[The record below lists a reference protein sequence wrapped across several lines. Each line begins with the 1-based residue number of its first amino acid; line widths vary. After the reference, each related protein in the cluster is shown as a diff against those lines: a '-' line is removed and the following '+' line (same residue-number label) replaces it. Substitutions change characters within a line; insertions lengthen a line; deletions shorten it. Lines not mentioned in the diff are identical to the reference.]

1 MGKGKARLL
10 KNSGNKVPWTV
21 VIMIEVTVK
30 NCSDFVRVLEIDRCV
45 SREVLREYNKNNSR
59 EERLSSAHDF
69 RGYSLFW
76 WSGYEV
82 TNSLLP

>member
-30 NCSDFVRVLEIDRCV
+30 NCSDFVRVLEIDRCGALV
-45 SREVLREYNKNNSR
+45 ESY
-59 EERLSSAHDF
+59 
-69 RGYSLFW
+69 
-76 WSGYEV
+76 
-82 TNSLLP
+82 